1 MNVVAVGPLV
11 LRTGLLQLLMGQIEE
26 TQAFGL
32 ILIPLMIFAI
42 VFLLFSSLCSLLAR
56 SITILD
62 CHELISRDFGLD
74 GSVVRRRRHFD
85 NWIHSRLSV
94 LVACFCSTM
103 M

>member
-1 MNVVAVGPLV
+1 
-11 LRTGLLQLLMGQIEE
+11 MGQIEE

-32 ILIPLMIFAI
+32 ILILLLIFAI
-42 VFLLFSSLCSLLAR
+42 VFLLFSSLGSLLAR
-56 SITILD
+56 STTILD
-62 CHELISRDFGLD
+62 CHELGGHDFGLD

-85 NWIHSRLSV
+85 DWIHSRSSV